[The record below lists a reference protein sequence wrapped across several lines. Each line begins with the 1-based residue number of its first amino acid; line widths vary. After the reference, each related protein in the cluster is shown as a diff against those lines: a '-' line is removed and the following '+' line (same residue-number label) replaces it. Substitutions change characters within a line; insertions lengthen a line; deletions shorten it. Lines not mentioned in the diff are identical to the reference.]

1 MILQSNLTTPFIRSS
16 ACYEYLWDSNDLIHN
31 LYGSFVGEIEDQ
43 MLPVN
48 DLVHEDVEVYT
59 EKTELTAY
67 NFGVYSKVVR
77 KAIEQHN
84 KYSQQDAAKNAAPLL

>member
-1 MILQSNLTTPFIRSS
+1 
-16 ACYEYLWDSNDLIHN
+16 
-31 LYGSFVGEIEDQ
+31 